1 LQGHGNAVEGV
12 CVITANPKAQAPR
25 LRGPIKFKQRD
36 LTRALKAT
44 KAAGHVAARVEIID
58 PKGGKIV
65 LILSDEKPTPLST
78 QDDWD
83 KALSNDR

>member
-1 LQGHGNAVEGV
+1 M
-12 CVITANPKAQAPR
+12 
-25 LRGPIKFKQRD
+25 RGALSFKQRD

-44 KAAGHVAARVEIID
+44 KAAGHVATRVEID
-58 PKGGKIV
+58 PKGGKFV

-83 KALSNDR
+83 EALSNDR